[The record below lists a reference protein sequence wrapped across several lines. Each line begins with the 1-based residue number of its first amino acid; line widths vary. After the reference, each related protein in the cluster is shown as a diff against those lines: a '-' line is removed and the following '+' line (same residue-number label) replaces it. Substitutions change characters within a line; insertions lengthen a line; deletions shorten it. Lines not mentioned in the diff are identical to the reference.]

1 MSPSLS
7 PALLSWTPRRGS
19 RCRLSEGLA
28 PASHIPLQEENIS
41 KRVRKIIVLTL
52 HRDNDGGSEAQAE
65 LLLAPRGGGG
75 RGCRLEHVVHVDHL
89 PPAAVVVHQI
99 IQSDRVAPEVSGACQ
114 EDNVSSF
121 QFIVV
126 YNSPR

>member
-1 MSPSLS
+1 MHH
-7 PALLSWTPRRGS
+7 LLSLQPCS
-19 RCRLSEGLA
+19 LGLHVEEVVA
-28 PASHIPLQEENIS
+28 AFLKVWLQLHTFLF
-41 KRVRKIIVLTL
+41 RRKIFQNVKEKCFFLTL

-114 EDNVSSF
+114 EDIKLSVC
-121 QFIVV
+121 
-126 YNSPR
+126 